1 MLRCLNVSS
10 QECPPR
16 TNIPEIGFC
25 EAKLRLLDD
34 FLEAIRELNGI
45 QSQQTQAVID
55 GDDDFARFDVL
66 LHLVENPCLLRV
78 CKVHGCDHFAD
89 EFWDR
94 IVTLPLPSTWK
105 AATVDRM
112 SGPNR

>member
-25 EAKLRLLDD
+25 EEKLRLLDE

-45 QSQQTQAVID
+45 QSQQTRAVID

-66 LHLVENPCLLRV
+66 LHLAQDRKERA
-78 CKVHGCDHFAD
+78 KYTWMAHVHEHRCHEGG
-89 EFWDR
+89 
-94 IVTLPLPSTWK
+94 IVPWH
-105 AATVDRM
+105 
-112 SGPNR
+112 